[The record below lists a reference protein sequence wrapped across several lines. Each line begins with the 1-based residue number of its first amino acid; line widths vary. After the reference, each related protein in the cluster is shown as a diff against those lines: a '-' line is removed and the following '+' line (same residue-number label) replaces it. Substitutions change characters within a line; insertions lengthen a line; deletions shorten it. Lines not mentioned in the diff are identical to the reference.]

1 MSSRF
6 DRMARRL
13 VALAAFAV
21 LVACGG
27 GVDSGGTGSF
37 ASGPISGF
45 GSVIVNDVHYD
56 DASAAVSD
64 DTGATLDR
72 ADLRLGMTV
81 EIEATPETV
90 SAGVTRATARSIR
103 VASELIGPVQ
113 AIDAAGATL
122 TVLGETVAVGALT
135 VFDERL
141 KGGLAALAVGDVVQV
156 HGQHDLA
163 ARRIAATRIEPAAG
177 ATRFKLRAPLDAIDA
192 AADRIV
198 VGGLA
203 ITLASLPDPAA
214 ALAKLEVGDLVRL
227 FLQPAPAGSV
237 WIATATDTAAPAPP
251 PRREARVNG
260 RITAFASPE
269 SFSVDGIAVDASAAL
284 FPDGRAGL
292 ALGAHVEV
300 EGTTMSSGSLFARLV
315 DLKGDGKGNAEAF
328 ELDGAIESIDTQAKT
343 FVLRGVTVSYAETKH
358 FERGRAEDLHA
369 GGQVEVRGALSSD
382 GTRLEATRIRIG
394 G

>member
-122 TVLGETVAVGALT
+122 
-135 VFDERL
+135 
-141 KGGLAALAVGDVVQV
+141 KGGLAALAVGDVGQV

-214 ALAKLEVGDLVRL
+214 ALAKLEVGDLVRR